1 MKRLSALLALAPLL
15 GTTDL
20 LIKATTVGLIGLLT
34 LLACGLALA
43 PLRNRLHGA
52 HLILAA
58 LFFGALCLGA
68 AEMMLHTLS
77 AELAAA
83 LSLFLPLLAL
93 PCLALA
99 LQDEP
104 SPWAGLRSGLAL
116 LGLAMLLGTLR
127 ELFGRG
133 SLLAHADW
141 LFGPAFS
148 GWQLFGGLPLLTQ
161 VSGTFILL
169 GLLLAL
175 FRHFKPEK
183 A

>member
-1 MKRLSALLALAPLL
+1 MKRLPILLALAPLL

-20 LIKATTVGLIGLLT
+20 LIKAATVGLIGLLT
-34 LLACGLALA
+34 LLTCGLVLA
-43 PLRNRLHGA
+43 PLHDRVKNAPLM
-52 HLILAA
+52 LTSLLVAA
-58 LFFGALCLGA
+58 LCIGSTQLL
-68 AEMMLHTLS
+68 LQIIS
-77 AELAAA
+77 AELADA
-83 LSLFLPLLAL
+83 LGLFMPLLAL
-93 PCLALA
+93 PCLALP

-104 SPWAGLRSGLAL
+104 KFRAGLRSGLQL

-127 ELFGRG
+127 ELFGHG
-133 SLLAHADW
+133 SLLAHAGW
-141 LFGPAFS
+141 LFGSAFS

-161 VSGTFILL
+161 AAGTFILL